1 LDLPF
6 KELLIEDTSWSSEE
20 ELWVWNATDTD
31 QLFFDLDN
39 TARFRVAQV
48 SFRRNAA
55 APPPASKKERLEPA
69 MQITAA
75 MDKEGLGLLT
85 WWPADD
91 EEEGGG
97 EEGGEDG

>member
-1 LDLPF
+1 M
-6 KELLIEDTSWSSEE
+6 
-20 ELWVWNATDTD
+20 
-31 QLFFDLDN
+31 
-39 TARFRVAQV
+39 

-91 EEEGGG
+91 EEGGG

>member
-1 LDLPF
+1 
-6 KELLIEDTSWSSEE
+6 
-20 ELWVWNATDTD
+20 
-31 QLFFDLDN
+31 
-39 TARFRVAQV
+39 
-48 SFRRNAA
+48 
-55 APPPASKKERLEPA
+55 